1 MNLKQIIKEAQD
13 YDYRVEVNIQMAKD
27 ELKDK
32 KITRLQFHMIMR
44 DIEKGI
50 LTY

>member
-1 MNLKQIIKEAQD
+1 MNLKQIIKETQD
-13 YDYRVEVNIQMAKD
+13 YDYRVEVNIEMAKD
-27 ELKDK
+27 ELKAK

-44 DIEKGI
+44 DIEKGV

>member
-1 MNLKQIIKEAQD
+1 MNLKQIIKDTQD
-13 YDYRVEVNIQMAKD
+13 YDYRVEVNINMAKD
-27 ELKDK
+27 ELKAK

-44 DIEKGI
+44 DIERGI

>member
-1 MNLKQIIKEAQD
+1 MNVKQMIKDTQD
-13 YDYRVEVNIQMAKD
+13 YDYRVEVNINMAKD
-27 ELKDK
+27 ELKAK

-44 DIEKGI
+44 DIERGI